1 MADYTQLMNLEKQKK
16 EHASPV
22 ETHDP
27 VSSQSPSQQA
37 TQSTTQSARQPT
49 GQSVS
54 QSTDQQASRSAFP
67 SETQTVDRPK
77 SFYITVR
84 LDRRL
89 DEAVRYFQE
98 AHGIKKVD
106 RSILVNAMLD
116 TDGNWTEEALDS
128 LVERILQL
136 LTNKLIR

>member
-1 MADYTQLMNLEKQKK
+1 MADYSQLMNLEKQKK
-16 EHASPV
+16 EQASPV
-22 ETHDP
+22 QTHDP
-27 VSSQSPSQQA
+27 VSSQSPRQQ
-37 TQSTTQSARQPT
+37 TPQSTTQSAHQPT
-49 GQSVS
+49 SQSVS

-67 SETQTVDRPK
+67 SETKTVDRPK
-77 SFYITVR
+77 SFYITLR
-84 LDRRL
+84 LDKRL

-116 TDGNWTEEALDS
+116 TDGNWTEEALDL

>member
-1 MADYTQLMNLEKQKK
+1 MADYSQLMNLEKKK
-16 EHASPV
+16 QEQASPV
-22 ETHDP
+22 QTQDP
-27 VSSQSPSQQA
+27 VSSQSPSQQ
-37 TQSTTQSARQPT
+37 TPQSTTQSAYQPT
-49 GQSVS
+49 SQSVS
-54 QSTDQQASRSAFP
+54 QSTDQQASRSAFL
-67 SETQTVDRPK
+67 SETKTVDRPK
-77 SFYITVR
+77 SFYITLR

-116 TDGNWTEEALDS
+116 NDVNWTDEALDL

>member
-1 MADYTQLMNLEKQKK
+1 MADYSQLMNLEKQKQ
-16 EHASPV
+16 EQASPV
-22 ETHDP
+22 QTQDP
-27 VSSQSPSQQA
+27 VSSQSPNQQ
-37 TQSTTQSARQPT
+37 TPQSTTQSAR
-49 GQSVS
+49 QSVS
-54 QSTDQQASRSAFP
+54 QSTDQQASRSAFL
-67 SETQTVDRPK
+67 SETKTVDRPK
-77 SFYITVR
+77 SFYITLR

-116 TDGNWTEEALDS
+116 NDGNWTGEALDF

>member
-1 MADYTQLMNLEKQKK
+1 MADYTQLMNLEKKKK
-16 EHASPV
+16 EQASPV
-22 ETHDP
+22 QTHDP
-27 VSSQSPSQQA
+27 VSSQAPRQQ
-37 TQSTTQSARQPT
+37 TPQSTTHPPS
-49 GQSVS
+49 QSVS

-67 SETQTVDRPK
+67 SETKTVDRPK
-77 SFYITVR
+77 SFYITLR

-116 TDGNWTEEALDS
+116 T
-128 LVERILQL
+128 
-136 LTNKLIR
+136 

>member
-1 MADYTQLMNLEKQKK
+1 MADYSQLMNLEKQKQ
-16 EHASPV
+16 EQASPV
-22 ETHDP
+22 QTQDP
-27 VSSQSPSQQA
+27 VSSQSSNQQ
-37 TQSTTQSARQPT
+37 TPQSTTQSAR
-49 GQSVS
+49 QSVS
-54 QSTDQQASRSAFP
+54 QSTDQQASRSAFL
-67 SETQTVDRPK
+67 SDTKTVDRPK
-77 SFYITVR
+77 SFYITLR

-116 TDGNWTEEALDS
+116 NDGNWTGEALDF

>member
-1 MADYTQLMNLEKQKK
+1 MADYSQLMNLEKKK
-16 EHASPV
+16 QEQASPV
-22 ETHDP
+22 QTQDP
-27 VSSQSPSQQA
+27 VSSQSPNQQ
-37 TQSTTQSARQPT
+37 TPQSTTQSAR
-49 GQSVS
+49 QSVS
-54 QSTDQQASRSAFP
+54 QSTDQQASRLT
-67 SETQTVDRPK
+67 ETKTVDRPK
-77 SFYITVR
+77 SFYITLR

-116 TDGNWTEEALDS
+116 NDVNWTDEALDF

>member
-1 MADYTQLMNLEKQKK
+1 MADYSQLMNLEKKKK
-16 EHASPV
+16 EQASPV
-22 ETHDP
+22 QTQDP
-27 VSSQSPSQQA
+27 VSSQSPNQQ
-37 TQSTTQSARQPT
+37 TPQSTTQSAR
-49 GQSVS
+49 QSVS
-54 QSTDQQASRSAFP
+54 QSTDQQASRSAFL
-67 SETQTVDRPK
+67 SETKTVDRPK
-77 SFYITVR
+77 SFYITLR

-116 TDGNWTEEALDS
+116 NDGNWTGEALDF

>member
-1 MADYTQLMNLEKQKK
+1 MADYSQLMNLEKKKK
-16 EHASPV
+16 EQASPV
-22 ETHDP
+22 QTQDP
-27 VSSQSPSQQA
+27 VSSQSPNQQ
-37 TQSTTQSARQPT
+37 TPQSTTQSARQ
-49 GQSVS
+49 SVS
-54 QSTDQQASRSAFP
+54 QSTDKQASRSAFL
-67 SETQTVDRPK
+67 SETKTVDRPK
-77 SFYITVR
+77 SFYITLR

-116 TDGNWTEEALDS
+116 NDGNWTGEALDF

>member
-1 MADYTQLMNLEKQKK
+1 MADYSQLMNLEKKK
-16 EHASPV
+16 QEQASPV
-22 ETHDP
+22 QTQDP
-27 VSSQSPSQQA
+27 VSSQSPNQQ
-37 TQSTTQSARQPT
+37 TPQSTTQSAR
-49 GQSVS
+49 QSVS
-54 QSTDQQASRSAFP
+54 QSTDQQASRSAFL
-67 SETQTVDRPK
+67 SETKTVDRPK
-77 SFYITVR
+77 SFYITLR
-84 LDRRL
+84 LDRRV

-116 TDGNWTEEALDS
+116 NDGNWTGEALDF